1 MPLRYA
7 VNDGGQV
14 GAALRARRGAHA
26 IVGTGQSRRLAKIVS
41 THATD
46 NGAEVLLHHS
56 FVEWLSSPLLFPT
69 EAVRALKVYKAMA
82 SVEAMGRA
90 LERALSQLQSDL
102 PLSPAVLRGQ
112 LRRIAAQDYA
122 AGAPGSGVW
131 RVCGSLGARA
141 RSQTLRE
148 S

>member
-1 MPLRYA
+1 M
-7 VNDGGQV
+7 
-14 GAALRARRGAHA
+14 
-26 IVGTGQSRRLAKIVS
+26 GTGQSRRLAKIVS

-46 NGAEVLLHHS
+46 NGAEVLLNHS

-90 LERALSQLQSDL
+90 LERALSRLPSDL

-112 LRRIAAQDYA
+112 LRLIAVQDA
-122 AGAPGSGVW
+122 DAWASGSGAYTSPAKDIEAKT
-131 RVCGSLGARA
+131 RFR
-141 RSQTLRE
+141 R
-148 S
+148 

>member
-1 MPLRYA
+1 M
-7 VNDGGQV
+7 
-14 GAALRARRGAHA
+14 
-26 IVGTGQSRRLAKIVS
+26 GTGQSRRLAKIVS

-46 NGAEVLLHHS
+46 NGAEVLLNHS

-90 LERALSQLQSDL
+90 LERALSRLPSDL

-112 LRRIAAQDYA
+112 LRRIALKHGIAKNDPFGAYFA
-122 AGAPGSGVW
+122 ATPSFLAWRDPSG
-131 RVCGSLGARA
+131 
-141 RSQTLRE
+141 
-148 S
+148 